1 MKVTREYIAARKQ
14 AAQQANQG
22 WDLTPTSPMIRHH
35 FNPNNPGR
43 GTYMWMG
50 IQALHK
56 RTGMG
61 TEQFQQAYAMG

>member
-1 MKVTREYIAARKQ
+1 MKLTREQFNARKE
-14 AAQQANQG
+14 AAQQANAT
-22 WDLTPTSPMIRHH
+22 WELSESPMIRHY
-35 FNPNNPGR
+35 FRPTNPGR

-50 IQALHK
+50 IKALHK